1 MKTLIAMLVCL
12 GCGVAH
18 ADVFAFKDLA
28 GYEKCMSLDHLVETV
43 TTDTGAQTR
52 FLSHEEVQARCIE
65 SAVKLL
71 SGTKTTDLMLE
82 FVKTTR
88 RLAAPQAALELA
100 DVLVNATLA
109 GCNDIVVYEVLL
121 AGLSSST
128 DDRVFLPTARRI
140 AKRCLRDA
148 TFKQDFVEEKAN
160 SDARIAA
167 NACQILAEEK
177 LVKSCKGSK

>member
-1 MKTLIAMLVCL
+1 VKTLVAILVSL
-12 GCGVAH
+12 ACGVAH

-43 TTDTGAQTR
+43 MTDTGAQTR
-52 FLSHEEVQARCIE
+52 FLSHEEVQVRCID

-71 SGTKTTDLMLE
+71 SGTKSTDLMLE
-82 FVKTTR
+82 FVKSTR
-88 RLAAPQAALELA
+88 RLAAPQAAPELA
-100 DVLVNATLA
+100 EVLVDATLT

-121 AGLSSST
+121 AGLSA
-128 DDRVFLPTARRI
+128 DDRVFLPRARLI

-148 TFKQDFVEEKAN
+148 TFKKDFLDEKDNA
-160 SDARIAA
+160 DARIAA